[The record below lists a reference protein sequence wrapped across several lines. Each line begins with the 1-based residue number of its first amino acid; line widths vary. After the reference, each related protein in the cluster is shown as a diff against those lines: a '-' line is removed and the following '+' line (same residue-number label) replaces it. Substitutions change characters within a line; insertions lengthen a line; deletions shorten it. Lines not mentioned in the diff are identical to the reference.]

1 VQIYLFSI
9 NILIINEYKNF
20 LARI

>member
-9 NILIINEYKNF
+9 YIIQHKLNIKDY
-20 LARI
+20 ARI